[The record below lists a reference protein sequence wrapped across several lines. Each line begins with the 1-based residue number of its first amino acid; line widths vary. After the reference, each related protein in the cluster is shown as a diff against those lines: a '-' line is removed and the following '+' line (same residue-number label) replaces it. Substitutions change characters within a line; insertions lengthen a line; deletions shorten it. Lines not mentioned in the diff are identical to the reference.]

1 MKKRSQLLNAV
12 LILIGGILLIYSIAF
27 EHIGPYPKIVGL
39 VIIMFG
45 LYRASNHW
53 ANTKDD
59 HQKEEE
65 NQDN

>member
-1 MKKRSQLLNAV
+1 MKKRSQLLNSL

-27 EHIGPYPKIVGL
+27 ENIGPYPKIVGL

-59 HQKEEE
+59 HKKEEE
-65 NQDN
+65 NQEN